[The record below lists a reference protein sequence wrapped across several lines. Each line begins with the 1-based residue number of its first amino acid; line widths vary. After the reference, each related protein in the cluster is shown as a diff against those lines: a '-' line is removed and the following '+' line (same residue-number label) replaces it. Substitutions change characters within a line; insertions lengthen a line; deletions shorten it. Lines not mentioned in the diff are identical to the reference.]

1 MLRLWNSTQREGSGT
16 LQEYIASPSL
26 RNAGMPQNVE
36 FSDKAYAMLLKA
48 KRPGESLSDT
58 IIRNPDIR
66 KANLQKRGEVEITT
80 LEGKRLEAGI
90 VEDLCLG
97 TGFCAVLAPEHFSL
111 ERKEIGG
118 EPLGIADADEKLVDL
133 ERLRRAA
140 ESCPWRAI
148 YLKDADSGEYIV
160 RSG

>member
-1 MLRLWNSTQREGSGT
+1 ML
-16 LQEYIASPSL
+16 A
-26 RNAGMPQNVE
+26 
-36 FSDKAYAMLLKA
+36 KA
-48 KRPGESLSDT
+48 KRPGESISDA

-80 LEGKRLEAGI
+80 KEGEVVKAGI

-111 ERKEIGG
+111 ERREIGD
-118 EPLGIADADEKLVDL
+118 EPLGIADADERLVDL
-133 ERLRRAA
+133 DRLRRAA

-148 YLKDADSGEYIV
+148 YLKDARTGEPIV

>member
-1 MLRLWNSTQREGSGT
+1 
-16 LQEYIASPSL
+16 
-26 RNAGMPQNVE
+26 MPQNIE
-36 FSDKAYAMLLKA
+36 LSEKAYRMLTNA
-48 KRPGESLSDT
+48 KRPGESISDT

-66 KANLQKRGEVEITT
+66 KANLQKRGEVDITT
-80 LEGKRLEAGI
+80 TEGKKLKAGI

-111 ERKEIGG
+111 ERQQIGA

-133 ERLRRAA
+133 DRLRRAA

-148 YLKDADSGEYIV
+148 YLKDSETGDFVV

>member
-1 MLRLWNSTQREGSGT
+1 MATD
-16 LQEYIASPSL
+16 
-26 RNAGMPQNVE
+26 MPQTVDLT
-36 FSDKAYAMLLKA
+36 DKAYKMLLNA
-48 KRPGESLSDT
+48 KRPGETLSDT
-58 IIRNPDIR
+58 ITRNPEIR

-80 LEGKRLEAGI
+80 LEGKKLKAGI

-111 ERKEIGG
+111 ERKQIGA
-118 EPLGIADADEKLVDL
+118 EPLGIADADERMVDL

-148 YLKDADSGEYIV
+148 YLKDSDTGDYIV

>member
-1 MLRLWNSTQREGSGT
+1 MGK
-16 LQEYIASPSL
+16 
-26 RNAGMPQNVE
+26 NVE
-36 FSDKAYAMLLKA
+36 LTDKAYRMLENA
-48 KRPGESLSDT
+48 KRPGETLSDT

-80 LEGKRLEAGI
+80 VEGRKLKAGI

-111 ERKEIGG
+111 ERKQIGA
-118 EPLGIADADEKLVDL
+118 EPLGIADADEKLVDF
-133 ERLRRAA
+133 ERLKRAA

-148 YLKDADSGEYIV
+148 YLRDSESEDFIV

>member
-1 MLRLWNSTQREGSGT
+1 MTQS
-16 LQEYIASPSL
+16 
-26 RNAGMPQNVE
+26 VE
-36 FSDKAYAMLLKA
+36 LTDKAYRMLTNA

-80 LEGKRLEAGI
+80 LEGVRLKAGI

-111 ERKEIGG
+111 DRAEIGK
-118 EPLGIADADEKLVDL
+118 EPLGIADADVKQVEL

-148 YLKDADSGEYIV
+148 YLRNSDTGEEIV

>member
-1 MLRLWNSTQREGSGT
+1 
-16 LQEYIASPSL
+16 
-26 RNAGMPQNVE
+26 MPQNVE
-36 FSDKAYAMLLKA
+36 LTDKAYRMLVNA

-58 IIRNPDIR
+58 IVRNPDIR
-66 KANLQKRGEVEITT
+66 KANLQKRGEVDITT
-80 LEGKRLEAGI
+80 VEGKKLKAGI

-111 ERKEIGG
+111 ERTQIGA
-118 EPLGIADADEKLVDL
+118 EPLGIADSDEKLVELD
-133 ERLRRAA
+133 RLRRAA

-148 YLKDADSGEYIV
+148 YLKDAESGEYIV

>member
-1 MLRLWNSTQREGSGT
+1 MT
-16 LQEYIASPSL
+16 
-26 RNAGMPQNVE
+26 QNVE
-36 FSDKAYAMLLKA
+36 LSDRAYGMLMKA
-48 KRPGESLSDT
+48 KRPGESMSDT
-58 IIRNPDIR
+58 IIRNPEIR

-80 LEGKRLEAGI
+80 LEGTEVKAGI

-118 EPLGIADADEKLVDL
+118 EPLGIADSDQKLVDL

-148 YLKDADSGEYIV
+148 YLKESDSGEYLV

>member
-1 MLRLWNSTQREGSGT
+1 
-16 LQEYIASPSL
+16 
-26 RNAGMPQNVE
+26 MPQSIE
-36 FSDKAYAMLLKA
+36 LSDKAYKMLVNA
-48 KRPGESLSDT
+48 KRPGETLSDT
-58 IIRNPDIR
+58 IARNPEIR
-66 KANLQKRGEVEITT
+66 KANLQKRGEVEIIT
-80 LEGKRLEAGI
+80 LEGKKLKAGI

-111 ERKEIGG
+111 ERKQIGA
-118 EPLGIADADEKLVDL
+118 EPLGIADADERLVDL

-148 YLKDADSGEYIV
+148 YLKDSDTGDYIV

>member
-1 MLRLWNSTQREGSGT
+1 
-16 LQEYIASPSL
+16 
-26 RNAGMPQNVE
+26 MPQTVE
-36 FSDKAYAMLLKA
+36 LSDKAHRMLMNA
-48 KRPGESLSDT
+48 KRSGENPSDT
-58 IIRNPDIR
+58 IIRNPEIR

-80 LEGKRLEAGI
+80 LEGKKLKAGI

-111 ERKEIGG
+111 ERQQIGA

-148 YLKDADSGEYIV
+148 YLKDSNTDEFIV

>member
-1 MLRLWNSTQREGSGT
+1 
-16 LQEYIASPSL
+16 
-26 RNAGMPQNVE
+26 MPQNVE
-36 FSDKAYAMLLKA
+36 LTDKAYRMLTNA
-48 KRPGESLSDT
+48 KRSGETISDT

-80 LEGKRLEAGI
+80 TEGEKVKAGI

-111 ERKEIGG
+111 ERREIGG
-118 EPLGIADADEKLVDL
+118 EPLGISDADEKLVDL

-148 YLKDADSGEYIV
+148 YLKDSETGDFIVKSG
-160 RSG
+160 

>member
-1 MLRLWNSTQREGSGT
+1 M
-16 LQEYIASPSL
+16 ASI
-26 RNAGMPQNVE
+26 MPQTVE
-36 FSDKAYAMLLKA
+36 LSDKAYRMLLNA
-48 KRPGESLSDT
+48 KRPGETVSDT
-58 IIRNPDIR
+58 IARNPEIR
-66 KANLQKRGEVEITT
+66 KANLQKRGEVDITT
-80 LEGKRLEAGI
+80 LEGKKLKAGI

-111 ERKEIGG
+111 ERTKIGE

-148 YLKDADSGEYIV
+148 YLKDSDTGDFLV

>member
-1 MLRLWNSTQREGSGT
+1 MTES
-16 LQEYIASPSL
+16 
-26 RNAGMPQNVE
+26 VE
-36 FSDKAYAMLLKA
+36 LSEKAYRMLVSA
-48 KRPGESLSDT
+48 KRPGETLSDT

-66 KANLQKRGEVEITT
+66 KANLQKRGEIELTT
-80 LEGKRLEAGI
+80 SDGKKVKAGI

-111 ERKEIGG
+111 ERRQIGK

-133 ERLRRAA
+133 ERLQRAA

-148 YLKDADSGEYIV
+148 YLRDSESGDYIV

>member
-1 MLRLWNSTQREGSGT
+1 
-16 LQEYIASPSL
+16 
-26 RNAGMPQNVE
+26 MPQNVE
-36 FSDKAYAMLLKA
+36 LTDKAYRMLANA
-48 KRPGESLSDT
+48 KRPGETLSDT

-66 KANLQKRGEVEITT
+66 KANLQKRGEIEITT
-80 LEGKRLEAGI
+80 IEGKKLKAGI

-111 ERKEIGG
+111 ERREIGA
-118 EPLGIADADEKLVDL
+118 EPLGIADAEEKLVDL

-148 YLKDADSGEYIV
+148 YLKDAETEDYVV

>member
-1 MLRLWNSTQREGSGT
+1 
-16 LQEYIASPSL
+16 
-26 RNAGMPQNVE
+26 MPQNVE
-36 FSDKAYAMLLKA
+36 LTEKAYRMLANA
-48 KRPGESLSDT
+48 KRSGETMSDT
-58 IIRNPDIR
+58 IIRNPEIR

-80 LEGKRLEAGI
+80 MEGKKLQAGI

-111 ERKEIGG
+111 DREKIGG
-118 EPLGIADADEKLVDL
+118 EPLGIADSDEKLVEL

-148 YLKDADSGEYIV
+148 YLKDSNTGDYIV

>member
-1 MLRLWNSTQREGSGT
+1 MTA
-16 LQEYIASPSL
+16 AS
-26 RNAGMPQNVE
+26 MPQTVE
-36 FSDKAYAMLLKA
+36 LTDKAYKMLVNA
-48 KRPGESLSDT
+48 KRPGETISDT
-58 IIRNPDIR
+58 ITRNPEIR
-66 KANLQKRGEVEITT
+66 KANLQKRGEIEITT
-80 LEGKRLEAGI
+80 LEGKKLKAGI

-111 ERKEIGG
+111 ERKQIGA
-118 EPLGIADADEKLVDL
+118 EPLGIADADERLVDL

-148 YLKDADSGEYIV
+148 YLKDSDTGDYIV

>member
-1 MLRLWNSTQREGSGT
+1 MTG
-16 LQEYIASPSL
+16 AV
-26 RNAGMPQNVE
+26 MPQNVE
-36 FSDKAYAMLLKA
+36 LSDKAYRMLTNA
-48 KRPGESLSDT
+48 KRSGESISDT

-66 KANLQKRGEVEITT
+66 KANLQKRGEVDITT
-80 LEGKRLEAGI
+80 TEGKKLKAGI

-111 ERKEIGG
+111 ERQQIGA

-133 ERLRRAA
+133 DRLRRAA

-148 YLKDADSGEYIV
+148 YLKDSETGDYVV

>member
-1 MLRLWNSTQREGSGT
+1 
-16 LQEYIASPSL
+16 
-26 RNAGMPQNVE
+26 MPQNVE
-36 FSDKAYAMLLKA
+36 LSDKAYRMLTNA
-48 KRPGESLSDT
+48 KRPGESISDT

-66 KANLQKRGEVEITT
+66 KANLQKRGEVDITT
-80 LEGKRLEAGI
+80 TEGKKLKAGI

-111 ERKEIGG
+111 ERQQIGA
-118 EPLGIADADEKLVDL
+118 EPLGIADSDEKLVDL
-133 ERLRRAA
+133 DRLRRAA

-148 YLKDADSGEYIV
+148 YLKDSETGDFLV

>member
-1 MLRLWNSTQREGSGT
+1 
-16 LQEYIASPSL
+16 
-26 RNAGMPQNVE
+26 MPRNVE
-36 FSDKAYAMLLKA
+36 LTDKAYQMLMNA
-48 KRPGESLSDT
+48 KRPGETISDT

-66 KANLQKRGEVEITT
+66 KANLQKRGEIEITT
-80 LEGKRLEAGI
+80 LDGKKLKAGI
-90 VEDLCLG
+90 IEDLCLG

-111 ERKEIGG
+111 ERKQIGA

-148 YLKDADSGEYIV
+148 YLKDPDTDEYIV

>member
-1 MLRLWNSTQREGSGT
+1 
-16 LQEYIASPSL
+16 
-26 RNAGMPQNVE
+26 MPPNVE
-36 FSDKAYAMLLKA
+36 LSEKAYRMLANA
-48 KRPGESLSDT
+48 KRPNETLSDT
-58 IIRNPDIR
+58 ITRNPEIR
-66 KANLQKRGEVEITT
+66 KANLQKRGEVDITT
-80 LEGKRLEAGI
+80 VEGKRLKAGI

-111 ERKEIGG
+111 ERAQIGA
-118 EPLGIADADEKLVDL
+118 EPLGIADADEKLVDV

>member
-1 MLRLWNSTQREGSGT
+1 
-16 LQEYIASPSL
+16 
-26 RNAGMPQNVE
+26 MPHNVE
-36 FSDKAYAMLLKA
+36 LTDKAYKMLMSA
-48 KRPGESLSDT
+48 KRPGETLSDT

-66 KANLQKRGEVEITT
+66 KANLQKRGEIEITT
-80 LEGKRLEAGI
+80 LEGKKLKAGI

-111 ERKEIGG
+111 ERERVGA
-118 EPLGIADADEKLVDL
+118 EPLGIADADEKLVDF

-148 YLKDADSGEYIV
+148 YLKDSDSGEYIV
-160 RSG
+160 KSG

>member
-1 MLRLWNSTQREGSGT
+1 MTQSIELT
-16 LQEYIASPSL
+16 
-26 RNAGMPQNVE
+26 
-36 FSDKAYAMLLKA
+36 DKAFKMLSNA

-58 IIRNPDIR
+58 IARNPEIR
-66 KANLQKRGEVEITT
+66 KANLQKRGEIEITT
-80 LEGKRLEAGI
+80 LEGKKLKAGI

-111 ERKEIGG
+111 ERSQVGS
-118 EPLGIADADEKLVDL
+118 EPLGITDADEKLVDL

-148 YLKDADSGEYIV
+148 YLKDSDTGDSIV
-160 RSG
+160 KSG

>member
-1 MLRLWNSTQREGSGT
+1 M
-16 LQEYIASPSL
+16 A
-26 RNAGMPQNVE
+26 AMPHTIE
-36 FSDKAYAMLLKA
+36 LSDKAYRMLTNA
-48 KRPGESLSDT
+48 KRPGETLSDT
-58 IIRNPDIR
+58 IARNPDIR

-80 LEGKRLEAGI
+80 LEGKKLKAGI

-111 ERKEIGG
+111 ERKQIGE
-118 EPLGIADADEKLVDL
+118 EPLGIADADERLVDL

-148 YLKDADSGEYIV
+148 YLKDSDTGEYFV
-160 RSG
+160 VSG

>member
-1 MLRLWNSTQREGSGT
+1 MSCL
-16 LQEYIASPSL
+16 
-26 RNAGMPQNVE
+26 MPQNVE
-36 FSDKAYAMLLKA
+36 LSDKAYRMLMKA
-48 KRPGESLSDT
+48 KRPGETVSDT
-58 IIRNPDIR
+58 ITRNPDIR
-66 KANLQKRGEVEITT
+66 KASLQKRGELEITT
-80 LEGKRLEAGI
+80 LEGKTLKAGI

-111 ERKEIGG
+111 ERMEIGG

-148 YLKDADSGEYIV
+148 YLKDAETDEYLV

>member
-1 MLRLWNSTQREGSGT
+1 
-16 LQEYIASPSL
+16 
-26 RNAGMPQNVE
+26 MPQTVE
-36 FSDKAYAMLLKA
+36 LTDKAYKMLANA
-48 KRPGESLSDT
+48 KRPGETLSDT
-58 IIRNPDIR
+58 ITRNPDIR
-66 KANLQKRGEVEITT
+66 KANLQKRGEVDITT
-80 LEGKRLEAGI
+80 REGKKLKAGI

-111 ERKEIGG
+111 DREKIGA
-118 EPLGIADADEKLVDL
+118 EPLGIADADEKLVEL

-148 YLKDADSGEYIV
+148 YLKDSDTGDYIV

>member
-1 MLRLWNSTQREGSGT
+1 
-16 LQEYIASPSL
+16 
-26 RNAGMPQNVE
+26 MPKSVE
-36 FSDKAYAMLLKA
+36 LSDKAYQMLANA
-48 KRPGESLSDT
+48 KRAGESLSDT
-58 IIRNPDIR
+58 IIRNPEIR

-80 LEGKRLEAGI
+80 LEGKKLKAGI

-111 ERKEIGG
+111 ERKQIGA
-118 EPLGIADADEKLVDL
+118 EPLGIADADERLVDL

-148 YLKDADSGEYIV
+148 YLKDSDSGDYIV

>member
-1 MLRLWNSTQREGSGT
+1 MTQSVDLT
-16 LQEYIASPSL
+16 
-26 RNAGMPQNVE
+26 
-36 FSDKAYAMLLKA
+36 DKAYKMLLNA
-48 KRPGESLSDT
+48 KRPGETMSDT

-80 LEGKRLEAGI
+80 VDGKKLKAGI

-111 ERKEIGG
+111 ERREIGG
-118 EPLGIADADEKLVDL
+118 EPLGISDADEKLVDL
-133 ERLRRAA
+133 DRLRRAA

-148 YLKDADSGEYIV
+148 YLKDAETGDFVV

>member
-1 MLRLWNSTQREGSGT
+1 MTG
-16 LQEYIASPSL
+16 A
-26 RNAGMPQNVE
+26 AMPQNIE
-36 FSDKAYAMLLKA
+36 LSDKAYRMLTNA
-48 KRPGESLSDT
+48 KRPGESISDT

-66 KANLQKRGEVEITT
+66 KANLQKRGEVDITT
-80 LEGKRLEAGI
+80 TEGKKLKAGI

-111 ERKEIGG
+111 ERQQIGA

-133 ERLRRAA
+133 DRLRRAA

-148 YLKDADSGEYIV
+148 YLKDSETGDFVV

>member
-1 MLRLWNSTQREGSGT
+1 
-16 LQEYIASPSL
+16 
-26 RNAGMPQNVE
+26 MPQNVE
-36 FSDKAYAMLLKA
+36 LSDKAYKMLMNA
-48 KRPGESLSDT
+48 KRPGESVSDT
-58 IIRNPDIR
+58 IVRNPDIR
-66 KANLQKRGEVEITT
+66 KANLQKRGEVDITT
-80 LEGKRLEAGI
+80 LEGKKLKAGI

-111 ERKEIGG
+111 ERSQIGG
-118 EPLGIADADEKLVDL
+118 EPLGIADSDETLVDL

-148 YLKDADSGEYIV
+148 YLKDADSGDYVV

>member
-1 MLRLWNSTQREGSGT
+1 
-16 LQEYIASPSL
+16 
-26 RNAGMPQNVE
+26 MPQTVE
-36 FSDKAYAMLLKA
+36 LSDKAFKMLVNA
-48 KRPGESLSDT
+48 KRPNETLSDT
-58 IIRNPDIR
+58 ITRNPEIR
-66 KANLQKRGEVEITT
+66 KANLQKRGEVAITT
-80 LEGKRLEAGI
+80 VEGKKLKAGI

-111 ERKEIGG
+111 ERSQIGV